1 MKRVLTSLLLIP
13 AVTWIIYFAPGW
25 AVLAA
30 IAAFAVLCFR
40 EYARLVEG
48 HGIDPPGLLAYVAGL
63 VLLVIPHHEMLLFIL
78 TGILALI
85 LYLRLADLERV
96 LPAAAALVSGVV
108 YIFGSWKCAVYLHGI
123 SSHWLMFAVAIN
135 WVGDIAAYYCGRA
148 FGRHKLAP
156 RVSPGKSWEGAI
168 ASNLFSVALGTAYMT
183 WAIPDANPWVVAG
196 VAAAANVAG
205 QFGDLAESALKRG
218 AGVKDS
224 GTMLPGHGGWLDR
237 LDSSLFAMPVVYFFV
252 AR

>member
-1 MKRVLTSLLLIP
+1 MKRILTSLLLIP
-13 AVTWIIYFAPGW
+13 TVTWIIFGAPAW
-25 AVLAA
+25 LVLAA
-30 IAAFAVLCFR
+30 ITVFAVLCFR
-40 EYARLVEG
+40 EYSRLTAHYGFERP
-48 HGIDPPGLLAYVAGL
+48 GILGYVAGV
-63 VLLVIPHHEMLLFIL
+63 VLLLLPHREMLLFVL
-78 TGILALI
+78 TAMLALI
-85 LYLRLADLERV
+85 LYLRLEDLART
-96 LPAAAALVSGVV
+96 LPAAAVLLLGVV
-108 YIFGSWKCAVYLHGI
+108 YCFGAWKCAIYLHGI
-123 SSHWLMFAVAIN
+123 SSHWLMFGVAIN

-168 ASNLFSVALGTAYMT
+168 ASLVFSVALGTVYIQQFVPGVQPLA
-183 WAIPDANPWVVAG
+183 VAG
-196 VAAAANVAG
+196 IATAANIAG

-252 AR
+252 AW